1 MKKVGLNQTSFVW
14 GQIAE
19 SWKTYFTS
27 PSRPSAQE
35 VKQYSRWLKEISKGK
50 KILKGLVLGATPE
63 LRDTL
68 YSSNFD
74 VYSMDINLEMILAM
88 TQLLKNKNKDE
99 IVIRSNWLGNPL
111 KDKYFDVILGDAVIP
126 NIPWDKRDEFY
137 LEIKRLLKP
146 SGYFINRAFY
156 VPEKKTFKNLEDLL
170 RHFENKKSSYTTATE
185 LVFELLILTYK
196 SKDHLGSL
204 EKVKQILEPT
214 RKMNIKNK
222 KELKKTLDII
232 WEYWLNSVVGKVWLF
247 PTQKEEEGEYEKY
260 FKSFKKFE
268 AKDHPY
274 SQLTPMYIL
283 KS

>member
-1 MKKVGLNQTSFVW
+1 MKKVGLNQTSYVW
-14 GQIAE
+14 GQIAD

-27 PSRPSAQE
+27 PSRPSSQE
-35 VKQYSRWLKEISKGK
+35 VKQYSKWLNEISKGK
-50 KILKGLVLGATPE
+50 IHLKGLVLGATPE
-63 LRDTL
+63 LRDAL

-99 IVIRSNWLGNPL
+99 IVIRSNWLENPL

-126 NIPWDKRDEFY
+126 NIPWDKRNAFY
-137 LEIKRLLKP
+137 LEVKRLLKP
-146 SGYFINRAFY
+146 RGYFINRAFY
-156 VPEKKTFKNLEDLL
+156 VPEKKSFQDLGDLL

-196 SKDHLGSL
+196 TKDHLGSL
-204 EKVKQILEPT
+204 EKVKQILEPI
-214 RKMNIKNK
+214 RKKNIKNK

-232 WEYWLNSVVGKVWLF
+232 WEYWLKSVVGKVWLF
-247 PTQKEEEGEYEKY
+247 PTQKEEEREYEKY
-260 FKSFKKFE
+260 FKGFNKFE

-274 SQLTPMYIL
+274 GHLTPMYHL